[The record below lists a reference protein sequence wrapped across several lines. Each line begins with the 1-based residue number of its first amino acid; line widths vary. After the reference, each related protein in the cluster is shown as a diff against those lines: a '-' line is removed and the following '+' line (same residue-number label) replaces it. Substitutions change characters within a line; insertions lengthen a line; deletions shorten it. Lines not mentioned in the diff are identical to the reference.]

1 MRLSVLGLKSAIGD
15 LLFSFYKGV
24 LPILF
29 LSNLAAIPALLY
41 DRFKWIEPQ
50 ISLKTIAF
58 SCLVAWLFF
67 FLRFG
72 MIVLIEA
79 TSSMRTM
86 LYSDSVYV
94 FLFPGLVLTI
104 YYTLR
109 ISSERQSLRKIR

>member
-1 MRLSVLGLKSAIGD
+1 MCLSVLGLKNAIGD
-15 LLFSFYKGV
+15 LVFSFYKGL

-41 DRFKWIEPQ
+41 DRFKRIKPQ
-50 ISLKTIAF
+50 YHLKTIAF

-109 ISSERQSLRKIR
+109 ISSERQSLRNIC